1 MSQFIKSSGSQ
12 GDTNKPK
19 WSIRDTEFLLRLIMC
34 SKIDGADLEVA
45 AEAVKKIKDL
55 HAEIVSHKV
64 SING

>member
-1 MSQFIKSSGSQ
+1 MNQFGQTKTAQ
-12 GDTNKPK
+12 GVSNTPK

-64 SING
+64 SVNG